1 MAPSKLKLTEAE
13 RKAISEA
20 VAGAEAATS
29 GEIVFAITDAS
40 GRYRHSLLLF
50 ALVGM
55 ASATAIYLAAP
66 VRHSVG
72 ALLWIE
78 VLSFTLLVALA
89 PHLPWRRAFVPGR
102 EMDERVRESALLEF
116 YSSGLHRTRDASG
129 VLIYLSLW
137 ERRVVVL
144 GDSGIHA
151 KVGEASW
158 DGIRDMI
165 ISGIREGKACAG
177 ICRAIEACG
186 RTLAQHFPRKADDVN
201 ELPDRV
207 IDRTAS

>member
-1 MAPSKLKLTEAE
+1 MTGFQVVILWSDVLIWLL
-13 RKAISEA
+13 
-20 VAGAEAATS
+20 VAAGVGFGVLIARNPPLLAAWRRVGAN
-29 GEIVFAITDAS
+29 
-40 GRYRHSLLLF
+40 R
-50 ALVGM
+50 VGM

-66 VRHSVG
+66 VRHSVS

-89 PHLPWRRAFVPGR
+89 PYLPWRRAFVPGR

-186 RTLAQHFPRKADDVN
+186 RTLAEHFPRKADDVN
-201 ELPDRV
+201 ELSDRV
-207 IDRTAS
+207 IDRTSPNRS